1 MIREVYEDQD
11 SYEKFI
17 AELDKAL
24 DENYETIIIEPTK
37 VGDETSR
44 WIRVGNCLHKTAMI
58 SGLAALASG
67 IIWPKNLQSIC
78 ACAAISTF
86 CSSIY
91 WISWSYDPCVKYQVD
106 TILSVDLNKNEYLL
120 TFFLLQIET
129 NPQML
134 KNKIPNY
141 SEFSSPVVLKY
152 KDNNIAK
159 YIHRTCCFLAVA
171 LCLFKCYQIVRGSSA
186 QIRMENL
193 AVVENF

>member
-1 MIREVYEDQD
+1 MSTKEEDGELKSPLYVIREVYEDQD

-24 DENYETIIIEPTK
+24 DERYETIIIEPAK

-58 SGLAALASG
+58 SSIASIASAA
-67 IIWPKNLQSIC
+67 IWPKNLHSMC

-91 WISWSYDPCVKYQVD
+91 WISWSYDPCVKYQ
-106 TILSVDLNKNEYLL
+106 
-120 TFFLLQIET
+120 IET
-129 NPQML
+129 NSQVL

-152 KDNNIAK
+152 KDNSIAK
-159 YIHRTCCFLAVA
+159 YIHRTFCLVAVSI
-171 LCLFKCYQIVRGSSA
+171 CLFRVYQLFRGNSVS
-186 QIRMENL
+186 IRMENL
-193 AVVENF
+193 AVVENFSE